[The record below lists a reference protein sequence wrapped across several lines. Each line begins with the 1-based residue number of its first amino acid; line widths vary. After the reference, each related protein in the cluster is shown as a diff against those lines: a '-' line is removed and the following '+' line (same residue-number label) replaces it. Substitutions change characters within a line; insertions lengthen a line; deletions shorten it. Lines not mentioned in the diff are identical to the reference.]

1 MYGIIPIHPWVP
13 EEFGRRNWPAPWMW
27 LPVRR
32 RLCQAKLSQLFG
44 DFLTGLGGACPPATE
59 PEITTILVGTMGSV

>member
-1 MYGIIPIHPWVP
+1 
-13 EEFGRRNWPAPWMW
+13 MW

-44 DFLTGLGGACPPATE
+44 DFLTGRSVSSSNRTRNHNDSLATVETNQSSPGAMIEHDLTM
-59 PEITTILVGTMGSV
+59 TIWC